1 MQPPR
6 PWLKDQ
12 GEPCLAKG
20 GVAANASS
28 QIMLS
33 SGALDGYVNLTEN
46 DLEVLAD
53 FEEEQQRKGNFEC
66 LFPTAKN
73 VDTYRPFLCSNRRAN
88 LLLWVYLKQGAPM
101 HHLVNHFKYLH
112 MQSQLL
118 QQQAGASASASM
130 WSNNS

>member
-1 MQPPR
+1 
-6 PWLKDQ
+6 
-12 GEPCLAKG
+12 
-20 GVAANASS
+20 
-28 QIMLS
+28 MLS

-53 FEEEQQRKGNFEC
+53 FEEEQQRKGHFEL

-73 VDTYRPFLCSNRRAN
+73 VDTYRPYLCSNRRAN

-130 WSNNS
+130 